1 MHISISFSFLFF
13 SFLTRVFLFIL
24 FIRDEHYTGKIST
37 KLLENNEKHFSPDE
51 IVPRIRFPPKVS
63 FLVFLLCRSPLFSQ
77 KLSWFHLS
85 RMMIKVYYTYIYTYT
100 YTDSISNLSYFF
112 SQKLTLTWTYPKLP
126 NWNIVFSIHHNSN
139 KSNQQKEPTNSSSR
153 VNKLFSPIPID
164 RSKNSSYHPSLLPIF
179 SFTHVNSPCDDRM
192 AKKEARVH
200 GWCASNEARET
211 RGRGRGR
218 ERGRGWDTAH

>member
-1 MHISISFSFLFF
+1 MQISPIFPETFMISSFQNDDKGVLY
-13 SFLTRVFLFIL
+13 V
-24 FIRDEHYTGKIST
+24 
-37 KLLENNEKHFSPDE
+37 
-51 IVPRIRFPPKVS
+51 
-63 FLVFLLCRSPLFSQ
+63 
-77 KLSWFHLS
+77 
-85 RMMIKVYYTYIYTYT
+85 YIYIYRLHFKL
-100 YTDSISNLSYFF
+100 LSYFF

-211 RGRGRGR
+211 RGRERGR